1 MSDQAWEQ
9 LVDLIDQKYG
19 ISQHKRHTEKL
30 DGKQDLE
37 RFYDEI
43 IFEKSGS
50 MFKVDRITSP
60 AVANTRTHYAHRG
73 TAQRVEHEYDP
84 TELVHR
90 VVFYKQASTGSWHEI
105 SPEDLV

>member
-19 ISQHKRHTEKL
+19 IDQHKKHKEQL
-30 DGKQDLE
+30 DGKQKLE
-37 RFYDEI
+37 KFHDEI
-43 IFEKSGS
+43 VFEKDGNT
-50 MFKVDRITSP
+50 FKVDRITSP

-84 TELVHR
+84 AELVHR
-90 VVFYKQASTGSWHEI
+90 VEFYKKSGSGDWHEI
-105 SPEDLV
+105 SPEDLM

>member
-19 ISQHKRHTEKL
+19 IVKHKKHTEKL
-30 DGKQDLE
+30 EGKQKLE
-37 RFYDEI
+37 RLHDEI
-43 IFEKSGS
+43 IFDKDGESY
-50 MFKVDRITSP
+50 KVDRISSP
-60 AVANTRTHYAHRG
+60 AVKNTKTLYVHRG

-84 TELVHR
+84 AELVHR
-90 VVFYKQASTGSWHEI
+90 VEFFRQAASGAWHEI